1 MCFFRFYNPPLW
13 TVIARYP
20 AESECVLDLGKLLL
34 VLHPFASNYLQYR
47 FVEFWK
53 WNRPYNL
60 FGHVYLDSCSLY
72 FLSGLTRT
80 SNTKYNKYV
89 TVVIPAGT
97 WSWHAV
103 LSLTFTVIVYLFVVF
118 CFSRI
123 VQLLLSSFPCKTIFN
138 TFPYQVKM

>member
-1 MCFFRFYNPPLW
+1 MDSYSQRSES
-13 TVIARYP
+13 
-20 AESECVLDLGKLLL
+20 ESECVLDLGKFLL

-53 WNRPYNL
+53 WNRPYNW
-60 FGHVYLDSCSLY
+60 FRHVYLASCSLY
-72 FLSGLTRT
+72 FLSALTRT
-80 SNTKYNKYV
+80 SNTTNNYF
-89 TVVIPAGT
+89 VIPAGT

-118 CFSRI
+118 CLSRN
-123 VQLLLSSFPCKTIFN
+123 VQFLLSSFHCKTIFN